1 VLHLSK
7 PPLSFEIKT
16 VTNLIKRRYY
26 TAAKRHGADD
36 STGVHG
42 FVIRYLYRNADKD
55 IYQKDIEEALTIR
68 RSTATNIL
76 NLMEKKQLIS
86 REPMLHDK
94 RLKKIVLTEKGTS
107 LHESMLLEAEQIE
120 NQLLYGLSE
129 EETRLFIEILGK
141 IKKNIE

>member
-1 VLHLSK
+1 
-7 PPLSFEIKT
+7 
-16 VTNLIKRRYY
+16 
-26 TAAKRHGADD
+26 
-36 STGVHG
+36 
-42 FVIRYLYRNADKD
+42 VIRYLYQNADKD